1 MGFPSGP
8 DLSPPINQKRNK
20 RWGLRNRSHSEVIET
35 TSPAARAVFQ
45 PNQTKICE
53 EETKDIEKRES
64 MVVSITNNKIGN
76 ISLKITNRIDASKE
90 HIDTTQAFQM
100 SQPPSKELTGPIDP
114 DDSLLSQETA
124 PESESDEDMNNSR
137 TSANEE
143 EEDSSSQD
151 SASSAFSKRTSVRF
165 ADEIGLPIQNILR
178 YECDRKQREHSELL
192 VLCMSPEHKKFE
204 FLHVGYHR
212 HEDTNC
218 HTVRDLLHAL
228 PGMCTDDVFSKEKF
242 VALYRN
248 NGVDQFFVNLCSLRK
263 NDQKNQSKSKS
274 NYEEPSLLLRECG
287 FRENELIVAAI
298 HGSSERSV
306 LAGIGPVLSNEK
318 IRKTLKRARRS
329 RRGLKFIGGEDA
341 EDDEDSIGGHSAQRQ
356 QPQSLRRRQRKTEEN
371 NGKPAERPKENA
383 SGCGELLDVDE
394 YCDDYDP
401 IRDVADF
408 CKQLSVGIIVVCL
421 GTFIFSAVGF

>member
-1 MGFPSGP
+1 MGFPSAP
-8 DLSPPINQKRNK
+8 DLSPPINQERNK
-20 RWGLRNRSHSEVIET
+20 RWGLRNRSHSEVIES
-35 TSPAARAVFQ
+35 TSPSVRGGFL
-45 PNQTKICE
+45 PNQPKACE
-53 EETKDIEKRES
+53 EEKKDVENRES
-64 MVVSITNNKIGN
+64 MVVPITTSNIGKIT
-76 ISLKITNRIDASKE
+76 LKITNHIDATKE
-90 HIDTTQAFQM
+90 HIDSTPSFQM
-100 SQPPSKELTGPIDP
+100 STPPSKELSVPIDP
-114 DDSLLSQETA
+114 NDSLLSQETA
-124 PESESDEDMNNSR
+124 PESESDEDMNNSS
-137 TSANEE
+137 TSTNEE

-151 SASSAFSKRTSVRF
+151 SASSSFSKRTSVRF
-165 ADEIGLPIQNILR
+165 ADEIGLPIQNILH

-212 HEDTNC
+212 HEDSNS
-218 HTVRDLLHAL
+218 HTVWDLLHAL

-248 NGVDQFFVNLCSLRK
+248 NGVDQFFVNLCSSRK
-263 NDQKNQSKSKS
+263 NNSTNQTASEK
-274 NYEEPSLLLRECG
+274 NYEESSLLLRECG

-306 LAGIGPVLSNEK
+306 LTGIGPLLSNEK

-329 RRGLKFIGGEDA
+329 RRGLKFIGGENA
-341 EDDEDSIGGHSAQRQ
+341 EDDEDSIDGHSAQIQ

-371 NGKPAERPKENA
+371 NGIYAERPKQDTSN
-383 SGCGELLDVDE
+383 CGELLDVDQ

-408 CKQLSVGIIVVCL
+408 YKQLLVGIIVVCL
-421 GTFIFSAVGF
+421 GTFIFSALGF